1 MNREILCP
9 ITNKTDFM
17 NYGTVGI
24 CPMQLYNNPIVI
36 DRTSGPYK
44 PPAKPL
50 LSNTEK
56 PLFCHASAVK
66 YNTPDLGCYKFNCG
80 KSHPRYG
87 YFDLPSASTGS
98 CSHSAYKNLEY
109 YNDLERVLKHN
120 WYAHNTE

>member
-24 CPMQLYNNPIVI
+24 CPMQLYNNSIILNKDNMV
-36 DRTSGPYK
+36 YK
-44 PPAKPL
+44 QPVQPL
-50 LSNTEK
+50 LSNIEK

-66 YNTPDLGCYKFNCG
+66 NKNNNLGCYKFNCN
-80 KSHPRYG
+80 KSKHRYG
-87 YFDLPSASTGS
+87 YFDLPSTNNGS
-98 CSHSAYKNLEY
+98 CTNSAYKNLDY

-120 WYAHNTE
+120 WYSHNI